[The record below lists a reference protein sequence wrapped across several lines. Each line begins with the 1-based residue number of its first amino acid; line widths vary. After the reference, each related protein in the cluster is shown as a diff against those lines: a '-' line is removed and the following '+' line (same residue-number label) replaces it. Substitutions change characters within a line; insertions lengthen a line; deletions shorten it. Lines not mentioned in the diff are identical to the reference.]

1 MTYKTHLAIGLASVS
16 TSVLIIQMAGT
27 KLLTPLEFCVSLAV
41 SVSAS
46 VLPDID
52 IDKSKP
58 REVMNKLVKLI
69 IIGLIAGLGYS
80 IYHKIDLWNLETIK
94 DTISRFWALFV
105 LCALLFAGTKSRH
118 RHMTH
123 SILYCAVLTFLI
135 YEITGIGYLTAA
147 FGISML
153 SHDLADLFN
162 KRKVQLFWPMKGGVC
177 LNLFKADSTF
187 SNFIRMIAIIILTI
201 TGINNIIL
209 MSI

>member
-1 MTYKTHLAIGLASVS
+1 MVNTIKTHLAIGLASVS

-94 DTISRFWALFV
+94 DTISRFWVIKLENVLSALNKFKHTPP
-105 LCALLFAGTKSRH
+105 F
-118 RHMTH
+118 
-123 SILYCAVLTFLI
+123 
-135 YEITGIGYLTAA
+135 IGQN
-147 FGISML
+147 S
-153 SHDLADLFN
+153 
-162 KRKVQLFWPMKGGVC
+162 
-177 LNLFKADSTF
+177 
-187 SNFIRMIAIIILTI
+187 
-201 TGINNIIL
+201 
-209 MSI
+209 